1 MPIINIAVSTAPDAG
16 RSARIAGRI
25 TDLTRQHLRKD
36 PTVTA
41 VAISHVDPRHWFAGG
56 QSLAAHGAES
66 FFLDIKV
73 VDGTNTKGELADY
86 MAAVFSAMDDMLGG
100 VHSESYV
107 HVHEVS
113 AAAYGFGGVTQEY
126 RYIKGRLAAA

>member
-1 MPIINIAVSTAPDAG
+1 MPIINIAVTTSPNAE
-16 RSARIAGRI
+16 RSARIAGKV
-25 TDLTRQHLRKD
+25 TELTRQHLRKD

-41 VAISHVDPRHWFAGG
+41 VAISHIDPSHWFAGG
-56 QSLAAHGAES
+56 QSLAAQGVES

-86 MAAVFSAMDDMLGG
+86 MAAVFSAMGEALGG
-100 VHSESYV
+100 VHAESYV

-113 AAAYGFGGVTQEY
+113 AAAYGFGGITQEY
-126 RYIKGRLAAA
+126 RYIKGRLDAA

>member
-1 MPIINIAVSTAPDAG
+1 MPIINIAVTTSPNAE
-16 RSARIAGRI
+16 RSAWIAGKI
-25 TDLTRQHLRKD
+25 TELTRQHLRKD

-41 VAISHVDPRHWFAGG
+41 VAVSHIDPNHWFAGG
-56 QSLAAHGAES
+56 QSLAAQGVES

-86 MAAVFSAMDDMLGG
+86 MAAVFSAMGEALGG
-100 VHSESYV
+100 VHAESYV

-113 AAAYGFGGVTQEY
+113 AAAYGFGGITQEY
-126 RYIKGRLAAA
+126 RYIKGRLDAA